1 MTMTMTRRRSATI
14 RRAVVAGLLG
24 LLTMTATVGT
34 ATASGPITPAAAA
47 AEATLAEIEPQAL
60 ASGQLTLQSVVS
72 GFSSPLGV
80 VNAGDGTGRL
90 FVVQRNGLV
99 RIVQGKSI
107 TGTFLDARGLVS
119 QSGGE
124 QGLLG
129 LAFHPDFETNRRSFI
144 YYTRASDGDIVI
156 SRLTANGAGTAASVG
171 TAEKLLEIEHSQYSN
186 HNGGAMVFGSDD
198 NYLYIGTGD
207 GGGSG
212 DPLNNGQDVTD
223 ELLGKILR
231 IDVYGTGAG
240 PFGRY
245 SIPGSNPFA
254 GEDSGDEE
262 IWAYGLRNPWRMS
275 FDRGSN
281 SLFIADVGQTR
292 WEEINRV
299 PADQIN
305 AKENGW
311 NFGWK
316 VMEGKHCYPAGSS
329 CSLAGDTLP
338 VAEYSHSLGCSI
350 TGGYVYRGDSQRDM
364 QGLYVFGD
372 FCSGRIWT
380 MSATGTTITQRRD
393 TSLSISSFGESES
406 GELYLTDLN
415 GSLYR
420 VIAPEFSDIAS
431 STFINDIHWLFYEGI
446 TGGCGS
452 GQYCPKASVTRAQ
465 MAMFLDRA
473 IGLPPTGTDFFTDD
487 EGITGEASINRLA
500 AADPPITGGCTP
512 TTFCPTSR
520 VTREQMAMFLDRAL
534 DLDPTAT
541 DFFSDDEGRTGEA
554 AINRLAAAGLTGGC
568 GSGKYCPTAS
578 VTREQMAAFLRRAFR
593 TD

>member
-1 MTMTMTRRRSATI
+1 MTMTMTCRRSATI

-47 AEATLAEIEPQAL
+47 AGATLAEIEPQAL
-60 ASGQLTLQSVVS
+60 ASGQLTTKRIMG
-72 GFSSPLGV
+72 GFSSPLGI

-90 FVVQRNGLV
+90 FVVQRGGLV
-99 RIVQGKSI
+99 RTVSGNTI
-107 TGTFLDARGLVS
+107 TGTFLDATSVVE
-119 QSGGE
+119 SGGE
-124 QGLLG
+124 RGLLG
-129 LAFHPDFETNRRSFI
+129 VAFHPDFETNRRVFI
-144 YYTRASDGDIVI
+144 YYTRPGGDIIV
-156 SRLTANGAGTAASVG
+156 SRLTANAGRTSAPIGSE
-171 TAEKLLEIEHSQYSN
+171 EKLLQIEHSENPN
-186 HNGGAMVFGSDD
+186 HNGGAMAFGPDG
-198 NYLYIGTGD
+198 YLYIGTGD
-207 GGGSG
+207 GGGGG
-212 DPLNNGQDVTD
+212 DPLDNGQDITN

-231 IDVYGTGAG
+231 IDVDGTGDG

-245 SIPGSNPFA
+245 ANPASNPYE
-254 GEDSGDEE
+254 GGTTGDDE

-275 FDRGSN
+275 FDRVAGD
-281 SLFIADVGQTR
+281 LWIGDVGQND
-292 WEEINRV
+292 WEEVNREDV
-299 PADQIN
+299 DDVGGN
-305 AKENGW
+305 NYGW
-311 NFGWK
+311 N

-541 DFFSDDEGRTGEA
+541 DFFTDDEGRTGEA